1 MKVRVELSELPK
13 GVILETETHLL
24 VGIGAD
30 SDERLHP
37 QERE

>member
-13 GVILETETHLL
+13 HVVIETETHLL